1 MRAPEERRKLALEI
15 AQNLLSQQISAVEA
29 VRALVPIIR
38 VDSTLVSREDRK
50 AMLGYEKEIED
61 LPVGR
66 VREVWH
72 PDALLE
78 KDKEIE
84 KHERL
89 YGAEVKA
96 VCERLVKKWAA
107 LAK

>member
-1 MRAPEERRKLALEI
+1 LEI
-15 AQNLLSQQISAVEA
+15 AQNLLTEQISAVEA

-50 AMLGYEKEIED
+50 AMLGFEKEIED

-89 YGAEVKA
+89 YAADVA
-96 VCERLVKKWAA
+96 AICDRLLKKWSP
-107 LAK
+107 LSG

>member
-1 MRAPEERRKLALEI
+1 MRAPEERRKLAVEI
-15 AQNLLSQQISAVEA
+15 AQNLLTQQISAIEA

-50 AMLGYEKEIED
+50 AMLGFEKEIED

-78 KDKEIE
+78 KDKEID
-84 KHERL
+84 KYERL
-89 YGAEVKA
+89 YGAQVKSI
-96 VCERLVKKWAA
+96 CERLVKKWEP
-107 LAK
+107 LVK